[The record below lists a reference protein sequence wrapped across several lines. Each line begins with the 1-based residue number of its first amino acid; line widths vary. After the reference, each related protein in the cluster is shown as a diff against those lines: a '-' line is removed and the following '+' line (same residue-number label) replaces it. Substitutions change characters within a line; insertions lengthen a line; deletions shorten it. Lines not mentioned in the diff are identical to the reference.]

1 LMRVHSLPENEDDA
15 IDLPYRLPSLLQ
27 EMGVL
32 FCLQNQGDMETMN
45 ARNLPFQAGTAMA
58 YGLSEEQAVRS
69 ISLSACEIMGFDKNY
84 GSIEVGKSATLFVS
98 EGNALDMR
106 TNNMVLGLINGV
118 FIPTGNFQKDLYEKY
133 SQKYLQQKK

>member
-1 LMRVHSLPENEDDA
+1 
-15 IDLPYRLPSLLQ
+15 
-27 EMGVL
+27 
-32 FCLQNQGDMETMN
+32 
-45 ARNLPFQAGTAMA
+45 
-58 YGLSEEQAVRS
+58 
-69 ISLSACEIMGFDKNY
+69 MGFDKNY

-106 TNNMVLGLINGV
+106 TNNIVLGLINGV